1 VGSDEHAV
9 ILAGGKGTRLAPYTT
24 ILPKPLM
31 PIGEVPIV
39 EVIVRQLYQCG
50 FRHVTMSVGYL
61 EGLIRAYFAAAAERF
76 PGLTLDY
83 QREDAPLGTAG
94 PLSLIP
100 APAESFLVM
109 NGDILTT
116 LAYDEFLHS
125 HRESGAALTIACHEK
140 EVGIDLG
147 VLEIGPDHLVVG
159 YREKP
164 VMRYPVSMGIYA
176 YDHRALSYI
185 RHGERLDFPDLVLR
199 LLAEGERV
207 AVHPSDAI
215 WLDIGRTEDY
225 QEAVQV
231 FETNARDFLGDG
243 GR

>member
-1 VGSDEHAV
+1 
-9 ILAGGKGTRLAPYTT
+9 
-24 ILPKPLM
+24 
-31 PIGEVPIV
+31 
-39 EVIVRQLYQCG
+39 
-50 FRHVTMSVGYL
+50 
-61 EGLIRAYFAAAAERF
+61 
-76 PGLTLDY
+76 
-83 QREDAPLGTAG
+83 
-94 PLSLIP
+94 
-100 APAESFLVM
+100 
-109 NGDILTT
+109 
-116 LAYDEFLHS
+116 
-125 HRESGAALTIACHEK
+125 
-140 EVGIDLG
+140 
-147 VLEIGPDHLVVG
+147 
-159 YREKP
+159 
-164 VMRYPVSMGIYA
+164 MGIYA